1 MVISIKRRDGI
12 KMKLSNRVLS
22 VPESPV
28 RNMDDLAT
36 SIKNKGINILHLN
49 IGDPDIKTPEA
60 FWQSTQAFHEPILSY
75 AKAQG
80 IEELITAMQKYY
92 AQHNMH
98 YDKDEILVTAGGSEA
113 ISMVLCAICD
123 CQDEVI
129 VFEPFYSNY
138 NGFTKALDVNI
149 NAITTKP
156 ENGFHLPDEKVIVDH
171 ITPKTKALFFSNPGN
186 PTGTVYTKDEM
197 LMLAKIAKEHDL
209 YLISDEVYREFVYDD
224 LEYTSA
230 GHLTDIEDRVIVVD
244 SISKRYSAC
253 GARIGCVAS
262 KNKDLMANVLK
273 LCQNRL
279 CVSTIEQ
286 IGATALYNADQEFLV
301 DIKKE
306 YDKRRNMMYNSL
318 SEVADIKFEKPSG
331 AFYFIL
337 NLPVKDAVAFT
348 KWLLSEFNI
357 DKETVM
363 LSPAQG
369 FYQTDG
375 LGVSQVRLA
384 YVLDCEKLARAA
396 NIIKLGLKEY
406 KEKHE

>member
-1 MVISIKRRDGI
+1 MNVSK
-12 KMKLSNRVLS
+12 RVLN

-36 SIKNKGINILHLN
+36 SIKAKGINILHLN
-49 IGDPDIKTPEA
+49 IGDPDIKTPEI
-60 FWQSTQAFHEPILSY
+60 FWQSVQSFHQPILSY

-80 IEELITAMQKYY
+80 LSELIKAIQKYY
-92 AQHNMH
+92 ESYQISYNEHQ
-98 YDKDEILVTAGGSEA
+98 ILITTGGSEA
-113 ISMVLCAICD
+113 LSMVLSTICD

-138 NGFTKALDVNI
+138 NGFSNALDVKLV
-149 NAITTKP
+149 AVTTSV
-156 ENGFHLPDEKVIVDH
+156 EDGFHLPDEATIAKH
-171 ITPKTKALFFSNPGN
+171 ITSKTRGILFSNPGN
-186 PTGTVYTKDEM
+186 PTGTVYTKQEM
-197 LMLAKIAKEHDL
+197 LMLAKIAQEHDL

-230 GHLTDIEDRVIVVD
+230 GHLSEISDRVIVVD

-262 KNKDLMANVLK
+262 KNDEVMHNILK
-273 LCQNRL
+273 LCQSRL

-286 IGATALYNADQEFLV
+286 IGATALYEADQKFLE

-306 YDKRRNMMYNSL
+306 YDSRRNVMYNIL
-318 SEVADIKFEKPSG
+318 SEVKDIKFKKPSG

-337 NLPVKDAVAFT
+337 DLPVKNATAFT
-348 KWLLSEFNI
+348 KWLLTEFSV

-363 LSPAQG
+363 LAPAQG
-369 FYQTDG
+369 FYETDG
-375 LGVSQVRLA
+375 LGISQVRLA
-384 YVLDCEKLARAA
+384 YVLDTDKLARAA

-406 KEKHE
+406 QKQYE